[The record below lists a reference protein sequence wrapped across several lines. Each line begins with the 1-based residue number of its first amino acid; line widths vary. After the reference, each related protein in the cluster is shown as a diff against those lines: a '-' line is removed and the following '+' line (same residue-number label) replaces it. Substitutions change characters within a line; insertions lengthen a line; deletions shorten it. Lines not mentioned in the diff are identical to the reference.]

1 MYPSKFHPVIH
12 FILRLFRS
20 TIDLFASWIFSF
32 FYESQSKLPPIPEND
47 YEILTLPVVDLA
59 SKIQNGYLT
68 SRIVVQAY
76 VNRAIAVQP
85 YINAFVNTRFEDAL
99 KEADDV
105 DRLIQN
111 TAFNEKSQLFDRKPF
126 LGIPFTTKDAL
137 AVKGLKQTIGLI
149 SRRDHVST
157 EDSTAVA
164 NLKAAGGI
172 ILGVTNVPEL
182 CMWME
187 TYNKLYGRTNNPYH
201 LGRIPGG
208 SSGGEAAA
216 ISSASS
222 PFGIGSD
229 IGGSIRMPSFFCG
242 IYGHKCSTG
251 EPVSNSGQIP
261 VAVGIKNTFLST
273 GPMTRYAKDL
283 LPAFKALIS
292 NEEICVNRLRLS
304 DPVNVKD
311 LKIYYIENDSDSCP
325 LISRVHKD
333 LQKCQE
339 QLLKNLETKLKLTVE
354 RICIEEFYW
363 SFNIWSQKMNSESK
377 SPSFALEMNNLR
389 DPPVN
394 PFNEIFKW
402 FLNSSNHTL
411 PSIGL
416 AFMENHIGPH
426 NTHHRDFLDMCESL
440 RHKLGDIL
448 RDDGVLIFPSHPV
461 PAPYHGEALLKS
473 FNFAYTAIFNVLGNP
488 VTQIPLGISP
498 ETKTPVGVQLVGGLN
513 QDRLTIALAV
523 EIERMN
529 GVSCSGGGWRTVF

>member
-105 DRLIQN
+105 DP
-111 TAFNEKSQLFDRKPF
+111 LFRD
-126 LGIPFTTKDAL
+126 PFTTKDAL

-333 LQKCQE
+333 LQKMSRAI
-339 QLLKNLETKLKLTVE
+339 TKKLGNKIKANC
-354 RICIEEFYW
+354 RA
-363 SFNIWSQKMNSESK
+363 QKMNSESK

-461 PAPYHGEALLKS
+461 PAPYHDTLRDFSRNQNSSWSAIGWWIKS
-473 FNFAYTAIFNVLGNP
+473 RSFDNCF
-488 VTQIPLGISP
+488 
-498 ETKTPVGVQLVGGLN
+498 
-513 QDRLTIALAV
+513 
-523 EIERMN
+523 
-529 GVSCSGGGWRTVF
+529 SGGN